1 MRTPLDYFCTI
12 ASGILIGTFIG
23 TLLNLTILKPE
34 TDMTI
39 KYDVAYTIE
48 RDGINDVRVYEFT
61 PQYDENKTCMF
72 LSSTKLFNT
81 GQPNV
86 QCYDKQ

>member
-1 MRTPLDYFCTI
+1 MRTPLDYFCSI
-12 ASGILIGTFIG
+12 MSGMLIGLLIG
-23 TLLNLTILKPE
+23 TLLYGTIMKPE

-81 GQPNV
+81 GQLNV
-86 QCYDKQ
+86 QCYEK

>member
-1 MRTPLDYFCTI
+1 MRTPLDYFCSI
-12 ASGILIGTFIG
+12 MSGMLIGLLIG
-23 TLLNLTILKPE
+23 TLLYGTIMKPE

-48 RDGINDVRVYEFT
+48 GDGINDVRVYEFT

-81 GQPNV
+81 GQLNV
-86 QCYDKQ
+86 QCYEK

>member
-1 MRTPLDYFCTI
+1 M
-12 ASGILIGTFIG
+12 
-23 TLLNLTILKPE
+23 KPE

-48 RDGINDVRVYEFT
+48 RDGDRDVRVYEFT

-72 LSSTKLFNT
+72 LSSNGLFNT
-81 GQPNV
+81 GQLDV